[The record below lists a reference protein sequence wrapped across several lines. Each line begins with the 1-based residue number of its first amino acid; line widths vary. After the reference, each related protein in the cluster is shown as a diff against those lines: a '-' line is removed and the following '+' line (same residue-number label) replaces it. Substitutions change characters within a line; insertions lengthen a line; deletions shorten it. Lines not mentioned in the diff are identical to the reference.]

1 MNHRYSRAAGAVLL
15 ALTMTACH
23 SAPPATV
30 TTVATMPEE
39 TKSTLAAVQVQG
51 GDELTKLLDQID
63 DNVFPGTA
71 GCTLTSVQYTVN
83 LLDWCKTA
91 GVSDSE
97 LRSIVSNWMTGKDT
111 AELSRKFELVSDTY
125 QRLMSDTAPDFLD
138 SAGVQTDSYPW
149 PEACRQVMATILEV
163 TGATDASEA
172 DSLETVLAGIR
183 DDWDGTDAGS
193 TRQAAQ
199 LLDWAADTGFTGEE
213 IRTALTDWLSAMGN
227 DEQISF
233 ASNLARVGSVCKR
246 LLTNEGPSLL
256 KNAELDLKTWP
267 ESAMEAVNVLLEAS
281 GANEIG

>member
-1 MNHRYSRAAGAVLL
+1 MNHRYSKAAGALLL

-23 SAPPATV
+23 SAPPSTV

-51 GDELTKLLDQID
+51 GDELTKLLDQIE

-97 LRSIVSNWMTGKDT
+97 LRGIVSNWMAGKDT

-125 QRLMSDTAPDFLD
+125 QKLMSDTAADLLD
-138 SAGVQTDSYPW
+138 AAGVRTDSCPW

-163 TGATDASEA
+163 TGA
-172 DSLETVLAGIR
+172 DSTVEDPLETVLTDIR

-193 TRQAAQ
+193 TRQAAK
-199 LLDWAADTGFTGEE
+199 LLDWAADTGLTEE
-213 IRTALTDWLSAMGN
+213 EVRTALVSWLSPMGN
-227 DEQISF
+227 DEQAAF
-233 ASNLARVGSVCKR
+233 ASSLARVGSVCKR
-246 LLTNEGPSLL
+246 LLTDEGPALL
-256 KNAELDLKTWP
+256 ENAEMDLKTWP
-267 ESAMEAVNVLLEAS
+267 ESAIEAVNVLLEAS